1 MVKVID
7 LSMYRFTTKKLA
19 ETAIDVVRAEMDE
32 CINKYGWISFIDIYD
47 IFNKVTMSDFKPS
60 DYTYGMYGYED
71 SNIFVTTVYRDGVPN
86 IGIKCIKSGIID
98 GNEMAKIYDF
108 RL

>member
-7 LSMYRFTTKKLA
+7 LSMYRFTTRGDA
-19 ETAIDVVRAEMDE
+19 ETAIDIVRAEMDE
-32 CINKYGWISFIDIYD
+32 HINKYGWISFIDIYE

-60 DYTYGMYGYED
+60 DYTYAMYGYED
-71 SNIFVTTVYRDGVPN
+71 SNIFVTTVYRNGVPN